1 MISVLTVLCLQ
12 WSRLQETLDQF
23 AKKLETVYK
32 ASGEKKI
39 NVISHSMGGL
49 LVKCFM
55 GLHSDVCKSS
65 YLYSQYYYLFISI

>member
-1 MISVLTVLCLQ
+1 
-12 WSRLQETLDQF
+12 LDQF

-55 GLHSDVCKSS
+55 GLHSDVCKSLF
-65 YLYSQYYYLFISI
+65 LYS